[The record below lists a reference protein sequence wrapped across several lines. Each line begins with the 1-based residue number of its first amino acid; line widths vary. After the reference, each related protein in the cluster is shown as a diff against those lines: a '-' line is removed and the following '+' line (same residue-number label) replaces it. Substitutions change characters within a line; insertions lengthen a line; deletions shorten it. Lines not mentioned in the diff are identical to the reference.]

1 VEARRVVLIIVAVA
15 VCAGLG
21 LWLGATVADDTGS
34 IAVIT
39 AACGV
44 IGSFAPATV
53 RWVSGASRGQL
64 GGRGRPS

>member
-1 VEARRVVLIIVAVA
+1 
-15 VCAGLG
+15 
-21 LWLGATVADDTGS
+21 
-34 IAVIT
+34 VIT

>member
-1 VEARRVVLIIVAVA
+1 MALIIVAVAA

-34 IAVIT
+34 IAAIT
-39 AACGV
+39 AGCGV
-44 IGSFAPATV
+44 IGSFAPGTV
-53 RWVSGASRGQL
+53 RCISGAF